1 MQLDQIQSW
10 CSRGGVVGGGSGR
23 VGLRWR
29 RKLVWGRAEKPRL
42 SREVGEK
49 KNCQQHLS
57 FHDLGL
63 EFSRENWQGDPE
75 QGLAKSWLSTC
86 SLVPSDTEKG

>member
-1 MQLDQIQSW
+1 MEKEACMGKI
-10 CSRGGVVGGGSGR
+10 
-23 VGLRWR
+23 
-29 RKLVWGRAEKPRL
+29 RKAKTEQEG
-42 SREVGEK
+42 GEK